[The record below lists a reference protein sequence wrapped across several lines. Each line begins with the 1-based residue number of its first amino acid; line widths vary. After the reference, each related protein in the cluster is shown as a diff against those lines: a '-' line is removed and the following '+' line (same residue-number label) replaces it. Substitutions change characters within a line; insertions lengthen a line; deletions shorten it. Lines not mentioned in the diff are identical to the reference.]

1 MVFADQSAA
10 SAPTAKEA
18 FRKDIAPAGAAIRG
32 ICAPKGLSPE
42 VLTKLENGIKG
53 ICEDPDFIAETKK
66 LKLDIGF
73 KTPKKLKELSLRPPN

>member
-1 MVFADQSAA
+1 M
-10 SAPTAKEA
+10 
-18 FRKDIAPAGAAIRG
+18 PAGAAIRG

-73 KTPKKLKELSLRPPN
+73 KNAQETQRIVSQTSKLVSENKNLF